1 MLNNEPIGLSTFINL
16 SLFLK
21 GDFLA
26 GLVVLIHTSVFCLD
40 GILVMIKFVIYK
52 RLFVKKYKFYV
63 TASNVT

>member
-1 MLNNEPIGLSTFINL
+1 MSGITLQNIRLGKKMLNNEQMGLSTFINL

-40 GILVMIKFVIYK
+40 GIIIMTKFVIYK
-52 RLFVKKYKFYV
+52 R
-63 TASNVT
+63 